1 MWAPRGFHCSG
12 MGRGGL
18 SAPSLLCPPL
28 PPPVSSAGKDRPWA
42 ATAADERARLFL
54 GRAAGQCSGG
64 VVDER
69 AHEVRLRDGGGR
81 DGAHA
86 AEDREV
92 HNEGLH
98 QIGDEDFLREIGI
111 GCDDTGLELTQLSE
125 ITANIHCE
133 QSALARDLEANIQSY
148 YNFDS
153 NIVNPNYTNEDSS
166 SALLDYNCYGQDSLL
181 HMQSASKRE
190 VEFNPESYYMFHT
203 NIETANNTHESSIPP
218 VNYSSYGQEQ
228 EMQRQE
234 VIMSPGGTS
243 YVLSQ
248 GGSSYTSLM
257 NQVIAQAKSSNQN
270 YEEFLSSEM
279 TGSFMDILNEPF
291 PLETPLLLRDFEQ
304 WIDTEIK
311 QEDKEWM
318 QNC

>member
-1 MWAPRGFHCSG
+1 M
-12 MGRGGL
+12 
-18 SAPSLLCPPL
+18 
-28 PPPVSSAGKDRPWA
+28 
-42 ATAADERARLFL
+42 
-54 GRAAGQCSGG
+54 
-64 VVDER
+64 
-69 AHEVRLRDGGGR
+69 
-81 DGAHA
+81 
-86 AEDREV
+86 
-92 HNEGLH
+92 
-98 QIGDEDFLREIGI
+98 
-111 GCDDTGLELTQLSE
+111 
-125 ITANIHCE
+125 

-166 SALLDYNCYGQDSLL
+166 SALLDYNCYGHDSLL
-181 HMQSASKRE
+181 HMQGASERE

-203 NIETANNTHESSIPP
+203 NIENANNTHEQSSIPP

-279 TGSFMDILNEPF
+279 TESFMDILNEPF
-291 PLETPLLLRDFEQ
+291 PLENRMFITTNRIYEPP
-304 WIDTEIK
+304 
-311 QEDKEWM
+311 
-318 QNC
+318 

>member
-1 MWAPRGFHCSG
+1 MNKGKGYDLPR
-12 MGRGGL
+12 
-18 SAPSLLCPPL
+18 
-28 PPPVSSAGKDRPWA
+28 KK
-42 ATAADERARLFL
+42 
-54 GRAAGQCSGG
+54 
-64 VVDER
+64 
-69 AHEVRLRDGGGR
+69 
-81 DGAHA
+81 
-86 AEDREV
+86 V

-98 QIGDEDFLREIGI
+98 QIGDEDFLREMGI

-125 ITANIHCE
+125 IIANKHCE
-133 QSALARDLEANIQSY
+133 QSALARDLEVNIQSY

-153 NIVNPNYTNEDSS
+153 NIVNPNYTNE
-166 SALLDYNCYGQDSLL
+166 Q
-181 HMQSASKRE
+181 
-190 VEFNPESYYMFHT
+190 
-203 NIETANNTHESSIPP
+203 SSIPP
-218 VNYSSYGQEQ
+218 VNYNSYGQEQ

-291 PLETPLLLRDFEQ
+291 PLENRMFITTSRIYELPQDDAGGLRNKESEAVLEFANEENMVHEERQDEQ
-304 WIDTEIK
+304 GSEGEQDTEGNTTK
-311 QEDKEWM
+311 QHLVASEEQDEAELRAIQIESQSIMAAERLSQEHASRHVPQLGMKFKTTEDAYSFYNDYAFIVGFSLVK
-318 QNC
+318 